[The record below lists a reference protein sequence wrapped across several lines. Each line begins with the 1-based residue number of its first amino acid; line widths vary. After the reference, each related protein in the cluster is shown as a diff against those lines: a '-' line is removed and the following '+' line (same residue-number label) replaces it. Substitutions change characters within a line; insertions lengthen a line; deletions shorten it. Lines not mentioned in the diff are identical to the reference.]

1 MRRKK
6 YEDNLRK
13 VYDLVFSYFSKVMKN
28 RIETSPTY
36 ESTIQYNS
44 IKLLKTIKLMMH
56 DPDRTKYAYTS

>member
-36 ESTIQYNS
+36 ESTIQ
-44 IKLLKTIKLMMH
+44 
-56 DPDRTKYAYTS
+56 